1 MADINKLITELT
13 DNPGTYA
20 ALSDVEVADLGNT
33 VDQTRPRTSMTSTEV
48 WQSIDV
54 AELRALADGDRALV
68 MAVLQFQ
75 SIDPFGNEATLF
87 MALFPDGGVTLT
99 ALIAARQETV
109 SLFVK
114 LGIGFVI
121 PRNVADARR
130 NM

>member
-1 MADINKLITELT
+1 MVDINKLITELT
-13 DNPGTYA
+13 NNPGTYD
-20 ALSDVEVADLGNT
+20 ALSDIEVADLGNT
-33 VDQTRPRTSMTSTEV
+33 VDQTRPRSSMTQSEV
-48 WQSIDV
+48 WQAIDV

-68 MAVLQFQ
+68 MGVLNFQ

-87 MALFPDGGVTLT
+87 IALFPDDGVTIT
-99 ALIAARQETV
+99 SLIAARQEAV